1 MNDII
6 EPSTKPKPFV
16 FVVMPFSK
24 EFDDVYQLG
33 IKAACTEAGAYCERL
48 DERVFDEGVLD
59 QIYIQIAKADMIV
72 ADMSNQNANV
82 FYEVGYAHALD
93 KRVIL
98 ITNSASDI
106 PFDLKHRFHIVYE
119 KSIAT
124 LKTKLRERIAW
135 YVENPTNSK
144 IGICDHLQIHLGGN
158 QLGSSDMY
166 WSKEKFYEGR
176 VGWELEFAVHNPPD
190 AKLGSIAF
198 TPSLICPNDL
208 LTGNCD
214 FYIRLT
220 GDIVNLPQ
228 DRSLLRHDSAV
239 IIEPGGWHNLSF
251 FAVPKYNPPKIVGK
265 AFGLTLRLLNDG
277 PPTDISFEVT
287 FKAWR

>member
-48 DERVFDEGVLD
+48 DEQVFDEGMLD

-124 LKTKLRERIAW
+124 LKTKLRDRIAW
-135 YVENPTNSK
+135 YVANPGPRMVDLCDHLHFHFEGKSLVEATITNSK
-144 IGICDHLQIHLGGN
+144 TN
-158 QLGSSDMY
+158 VNNRY
-166 WSKEKFYEGR
+166 
-176 VGWELEFAVHNPPD
+176 GWRLEIAIHNPSDCKIGAITCTPTLIFPGGLLGESGEGIYSASAPIVPLPD
-190 AKLGSIAF
+190 GK
-198 TPSLICPNDL
+198 
-208 LTGNCD
+208 
-214 FYIRLT
+214 
-220 GDIVNLPQ
+220 
-228 DRSLLRHDSAV
+228 SA
-239 IIEPGGWHNLSF
+239 IQNTEPIKIQPGGWINVIF
-251 FAVPKYNPPKIVGK
+251 EVVPWSCSENMFDVSYDLVLRM
-265 AFGLTLRLLNDG
+265 LTDG
-277 PPTDISFEVT
+277 PPKDIP
-287 FKAWR
+287 FKMVLCR